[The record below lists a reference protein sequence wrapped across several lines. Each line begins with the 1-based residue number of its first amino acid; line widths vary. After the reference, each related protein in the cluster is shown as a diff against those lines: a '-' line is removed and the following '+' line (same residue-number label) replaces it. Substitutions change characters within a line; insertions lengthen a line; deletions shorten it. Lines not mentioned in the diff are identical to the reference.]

1 MDVNHLQIAQTALK
15 AAVTEA
21 GSQSALARLLGV
33 TQRAV
38 WRWVTEGKPLP
49 AQHVE
54 KCEFETGV
62 PKEQLRPDLP
72 WDKAPLPSLPTIAT
86 IDEAAR

>member
-1 MDVNHLQIAQTALK
+1 MDVNHLLIAQAALK

-54 KCEFETGV
+54 ACERETRV
-62 PKEQLRPDLP
+62 PKEKLRPDLP
-72 WDKAPLPSLPTIAT
+72 WDKSSLPSLPSISTI
-86 IDEAAR
+86 EEVAR